1 MEKFIEVFFYMTNIV
16 FMGTPDFAVPSLE
29 ALHSAFGVKAVVT
42 NPDKPQ
48 GRGLKLTPSP
58 VKKAA
63 LALDI
68 PILQPQSLKNE
79 EFQNELAALH
89 PDIICVIAF
98 KILPKSVYSLGKI
111 GTFNVHGSLLP
122 RYRGAAPIQWTIING
137 DKETGVTTFLLN
149 DTVDTG
155 NILLQKKYRIK
166 ENMTFGELYHELMPL
181 AAEIA
186 VETTSLLLTGQYSAS
201 PQDNSL
207 ATPAPKIFRD
217 QCMIDWNLPA
227 QTVINF
233 IHGVSPIPA
242 AWTYLPYGAVK
253 IFACRL
259 SEKQIPQG
267 KFCIEDNRLFI
278 GCASNSCEI
287 TELQIEGKPRMQV
300 QQFLN
305 GYRGEKTGIM
315 AKK

>member
-1 MEKFIEVFFYMTNIV
+1 
-16 FMGTPDFAVPSLE
+16 MGTPDFAVPSLQ

-58 VKKAA
+58 VKNAA
-63 LALDI
+63 LDLDI
-68 PILQPQSLKNE
+68 PVLQPQSLKNE
-79 EFQNELAALH
+79 EFQDELAALQ

-98 KILPKSVYSLGKI
+98 KILPKSVYSLGKL

-122 RYRGAAPIQWTIING
+122 RYRGAAPIQWAIING

-155 NILLQKKYRIK
+155 NILLQKKYSIK
-166 ENMTFGELYHELMPL
+166 ENMTFGDLYKGLMPL

-186 VETTSLLLTGQYSAS
+186 VETTSLLQSGLYTAL
-201 PQDNSL
+201 PQDNFL

-217 QCMIDWNLPA
+217 QCMINWGLPA
-227 QTVINF
+227 QNVINF

-242 AWTYLPYGAVK
+242 AWTYFPSGTLK
-253 IFACRL
+253 IFSCQF

-267 KFCIEDNRLFI
+267 TFCIENNRLFI
-278 GCASNSCEI
+278 GCFSHSCEI
-287 TELQIEGKPRMQV
+287 LELQIEGKPRMQV

-305 GYRGEKTGIM
+305 GYRGEKIGLM
-315 AKK
+315 AK